1 MSHADSRS
9 RTKKSAGAIAPG
21 PDTAVLE
28 HFYRQLWTIR
38 LFEER
43 ATELFK
49 KGIIK
54 GTAHSCVG
62 QEAVATGA
70 CAALDADDFIVSNHR
85 GHGHCIAKGADLGA
99 MMAELFGK
107 ESGYGHGMGGSMHI
121 ASMQHGILGA
131 NGIVGAGIGIGTGAA
146 LSSVIRGTR
155 QVTVA
160 FFGDGASNEG
170 IFHEALNLAAVWKLP
185 VVFLCEN
192 NRYGLSMSV
201 AEVAGVAQISSRAA
215 GYGIPGETIDGNDVL
230 AVFGATERA
239 VARARAGE
247 GPSLIE
253 AMTYRWGDHSMR
265 TNLPRYRPAEE
276 EDFWQNQMDPIRR
289 LGLEL
294 GERQVGEARR
304 DEMKAEAAVE
314 IEASIASAE
323 AAPEPTSAILLPSVI
338 APLLPDVGEPDPGS
352 RMLSYIEAVRE
363 ALDQELARDPSVFV
377 MGEDVGKIGG
387 LFAATRG
394 LQETHGAVRVRD
406 TPISEN
412 VLANAAVGAAMTGL
426 RPVVEV
432 QFFDFITHMM
442 DGIVNQAAKL
452 RFMLG
457 GAISI
462 PLVIRGPQ
470 GGGIRLGAQHSQ
482 SLETWFAHVPG
493 LVVIGP
499 SNPYDAKGLLAA
511 AIEDNNPV
519 IFLEHK
525 LLYQMSNGPVPEQR
539 YRLPIGKASIRREG
553 QDVTIVATMAM
564 VDVALA
570 AAREL
575 ARGGIEAEV
584 IDPRTLRPLDMPTIL
599 ASVRKTN
606 RCVVVTEGWKTHGF
620 GAEISAQIMEDAFD
634 HLDAPV
640 IRIGM
645 DDVPM
650 PYNAN
655 LERDLIP
662 NARRIAE
669 AVREV
674 CYTENRGG

>member
-1 MSHADSRS
+1 M
-9 RTKKSAGAIAPG
+9 
-21 PDTAVLE
+21 LE
-28 HFYRQLWTIR
+28 RFYKALWKIR

-54 GTAHSCVG
+54 GTAHSCIG
-62 QEAVATGA
+62 QEAVAVGA
-70 CAALDADDFIVSNHR
+70 CAALGKDDFIVSNHR

-107 ESGYGHGMGGSMHI
+107 DTGYGHGMGGSMHI
-121 ASMQHGILGA
+121 ASMEHGILGA

-146 LSSVIRGTR
+146 LSSVIRGSR

-170 IFHEALNLAAVWKLP
+170 IFHEALNLASVWKLP
-185 VVFLCEN
+185 VIFMCEN

-201 AEVAGVAQISSRAA
+201 TDASGGPQISARAA
-215 GYGIPGETIDGNDVL
+215 AYGMPGETIDGNDVF
-230 AVFGATERA
+230 AVFDATERA

-265 TNLPRYRPAEE
+265 TNLPRYRPVEE
-276 EDFWQNQMDPIRR
+276 EDFWQNQMDPIKR
-289 LGLEL
+289 LGDML
-294 GERQVGEARR
+294 GERQVGETRR
-304 DEMKAEAAVE
+304 NEMKAEVSVE
-314 IEASIASAE
+314 VEASVTSAE
-323 AAPEPTSAILLPSVI
+323 AAPEPTSAILFPSVI
-338 APLLPDVGEPDPGS
+338 APLLPDVGEPDPGA
-352 RMLSYIEAVRE
+352 RTLSYIEAVRE
-363 ALDQELARDPSVFV
+363 ALDQELARDPSVFI

-387 LFAATRG
+387 LFAATKG
-394 LQETHGAVRVRD
+394 LQETHGAARVRD

-412 VLANAAVGAAMTGL
+412 VLANAAVGAAMTGM

-457 GAISI
+457 GTISI

-482 SLETWFAHVPG
+482 SLETWFSHVPG

-519 IFLEHK
+519 VFLEHK
-525 LLYQMSNGPVPEQR
+525 LLYQMRNGPVPEQR
-539 YRLPIGKASIRREG
+539 YRLPIGKAKIRLEG
-553 QDVTIVATMAM
+553 KHVTIVATMAM

-570 AAREL
+570 AAKDL
-575 ARGGIEAEV
+575 AREGIEAEV

-634 HLDAPV
+634 YLDAPV
-640 IRIGM
+640 IRVGM

-662 NARRIAE
+662 NARRVAE
-669 AVREV
+669 AVRGV
-674 CYTENRGG
+674 CYTENQGNPNVAA